1 MKKGLKKILSIIAIV
16 FIALIVVI
24 VLAINIFG
32 DQALKVGIETG
43 ASKAMKVGVNL
54 DDISLAILGGKL
66 NMNNLVVENP
76 EGYQNSTFLELGTCL
91 VELNTRSLL
100 SDTVEIEKMQFDN
113 IKLTIEQKGLTS
125 NLSQILDNLP
135 KSESTEEKPAVAEE
149 EGTGKNLLIKE
160 LDING
165 IEVTVKLL
173 PIPGRAD
180 NLTLK
185 INPIHMENLGTAEKI
200 NTPKLVSKILLAI
213 AGGIAQQGADLL
225 PMDLIN
231 NIGAQLGEQGK
242 KLLEAGQNVG
252 TGIIEGGKDIGK
264 GATDV
269 LKGLNPFKAKKE
281 EE

>member
-1 MKKGLKKILSIIAIV
+1 MKKGLSKIISMLAIGLLV
-16 FIALIVVI
+16 LIIVVA
-24 VLAINIFG
+24 LLINIFG
-32 DQALKVGIETG
+32 DAALKAGVETG
-43 ASKAMKVGVNL
+43 ASKAMKVPVSL
-54 DDISLAILGGKL
+54 DDISLSILGGKL

-76 EGYQNSTFLELGTCL
+76 EGYQNQTFLELGHGF

-135 KSESTEEKPAVAEE
+135 KSESAEEEPAEE
-149 EGTGKNLLIKE
+149 EGGKNLLIKE
-160 LDING
+160 LDIKG

-173 PIPGRAD
+173 PVPGRAD

-200 NTPKLVSKILLAI
+200 NVPKLVSKVLLAI

-225 PMDLIN
+225 PMDMIN
-231 NIGAQLGEQGK
+231 NIGGQLGEQGQR
-242 KLLEAGQNVG
+242 LLEAGQDIG

-264 GATDV
+264 GATDA
-269 LKGLNPFKAKKE
+269 LKGLNPFQKKE
-281 EE
+281 EEE